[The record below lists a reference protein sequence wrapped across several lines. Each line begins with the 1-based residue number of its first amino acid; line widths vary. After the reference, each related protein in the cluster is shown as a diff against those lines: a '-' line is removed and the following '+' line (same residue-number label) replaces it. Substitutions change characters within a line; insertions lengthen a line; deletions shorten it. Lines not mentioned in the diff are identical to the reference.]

1 MEINFAGK
9 TALVTGG
16 NIGIGRAISV
26 GLARCGADVAVT
38 YFDEDESTSNE
49 IRAMGRRALYLHLDV
64 TNSAEVNQVFAQA
77 AKEFGGHIDILI
89 NNAGHLVGRVPIAE
103 MSDQHWNQ
111 VINVN
116 LTSAFHCIRAVIP
129 YMNRG
134 WGRIVNMSSNAA
146 HEGGGAGAVAYAAAK
161 AGIIGLT
168 HGLAKEL
175 GPRGITVNALAPGF
189 ILGTPFHTKFTK
201 PEVQQAVIS
210 RIPLGRA
217 GRPEDVAGAVL
228 YFVSDWASFVTGE
241 VAEINGGLWFA

>member
-16 NIGIGRAISV
+16 NIGIGRAIS
-26 GLARCGADVAVT
+26 LALACCGADVAVT

-49 IRAMGRRALYLHLDV
+49 IRAMGRKALYLHLDA
-64 TNSAEVNQVFAQA
+64 TNSAEVNEVFAQA
-77 AKEFGGHIDILI
+77 AKELAGHIDILI

-103 MSDQHWNQ
+103 MSDQHWHQ
-111 VINVN
+111 VININ

-189 ILGTPFHTKFTK
+189 IQGTPFHTRFTK
-201 PEVQQAVIS
+201 PEVQQAVIA

-241 VAEINGGLWFA
+241 VAEINGGIWFD